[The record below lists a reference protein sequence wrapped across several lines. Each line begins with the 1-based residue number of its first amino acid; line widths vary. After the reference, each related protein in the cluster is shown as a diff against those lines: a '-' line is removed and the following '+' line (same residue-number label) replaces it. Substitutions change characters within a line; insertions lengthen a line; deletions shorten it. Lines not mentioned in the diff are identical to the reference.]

1 MSHDRYKEDNLAK
14 KRSREL
20 LVSLQRNPDN
30 QFYMQLRD
38 YINRRSE
45 EIRDL
50 MCNETDMDEVKRLQ
64 GRAGELKDLLV
75 GLDRKPVV
83 DQYTG
88 AFS

>member
-1 MSHDRYKEDNLAK
+1 MAK

-20 LVSLQRNPDN
+20 LAGLQRNPDN

-50 MCNETDMDEVKRLQ
+50 LCNETDMDEVKRLQ
-64 GRAGELKDLLV
+64 GRAGELKDLLA

-83 DQYTG
+83 EQYTG
-88 AFS
+88 SFS